1 MHNKSGMKLMGGFM
15 MNRKTKDVII
25 IGAAL
30 FAMFFGAGNLIF
42 PPAIGMMAGDKWLF
56 SLLGFVLTGIGLPVL
71 GVIAVSKVGGTIN
84 DLSSRVGPIFSK
96 ILGSIVILA
105 IGPLLAIPRT
115 GATVYEIGIKPLF
128 DSANPLLVS
137 VIYFSIT
144 LFFVIKPSGI
154 MDKIGKILT
163 PILLIVTTTIIIKGI
178 LIPIGTPTK
187 TVISMPFS
195 KGFTDGYQTMDAL
208 GSIVMAGIVLISL
221 LEKGYT
227 DKKEQISMTVKA
239 GLIAGTGLLFIYG
252 GLLYLGATAS
262 GVFSADIAK
271 SELIVSITNNVLGS
285 MGQIGMCVVV
295 SAACLTTSIGLTAI
309 VGNYFSDLSGG
320 RLGYRPIVIGAVS
333 FSTIMA
339 VIGVEQIVK
348 LAVPLLVLVY
358 PVAIILILLGL
369 CDSLIKNKNI
379 YKGAV
384 TGALIVSFFD
394 ALSAMNLQIGFLHDY
409 IARLPFSAMG
419 FGWVIPTFAMATLA
433 SLIPEKKNTEE
444 QLQVLENY

>member
-1 MHNKSGMKLMGGFM
+1 MKLMGGFT
-15 MNRKTKDVII
+15 MNTKTRDIII

-42 PPAIGMMAGDKWLF
+42 PPSIGMMAGDEWLF
-56 SLLGFVLTGIGLPVL
+56 SLFGFILTGIGLPVL

-84 DLSSRVGPIFSK
+84 NLSDHVGPIFSK
-96 ILGSIVILA
+96 ILGSIIILA

-128 DSANPLLVS
+128 GSVHPLLVS
-137 VIYFSIT
+137 VTYFSIT

-154 MDKIGKILT
+154 IDKIGKILT
-163 PILLIVTTTIIIKGI
+163 PILLIVTTTIIVKGI
-178 LIPIGTPTK
+178 LIPIGMPTK

-195 KGFTDGYQTMDAL
+195 KGFTNGYQTMDAL
-208 GSIVMAGIVLISL
+208 GSIVMAGIVLVSL

-227 DKKEQISMTVKA
+227 DKKEQISMTIKA

-252 GLLYLGATAS
+252 GLLYLGATSS
-262 GVFSADIAK
+262 GVFAANISK
-271 SELIVSITNNVLGS
+271 SELIVKITNNVLGS
-285 MGQIGMCVVV
+285 MGKIGMCVVV
-295 SAACLTTSIGLTAI
+295 SAACLTTSIGLTAV

-320 RLGYRPIVIGAVS
+320 RISYRLIVTGTVL

-384 TGALIVSFFD
+384 TGALIISSFD
-394 ALSAMNLQIGFLHDY
+394 ALSAMNVQVGFLNDY
-409 IARLPFSAMG
+409 MARLPFAAMG
-419 FGWVIPTFAMATLA
+419 FGWLIPTVTMAALA
-433 SLIPEKKNTEE
+433 SLIPDKKDTKE
-444 QLQVLENY
+444 QGKVLENY

>member
-1 MHNKSGMKLMGGFM
+1 
-15 MNRKTKDVII
+15 MNTKKKDIII

-42 PPAIGMMAGDKWLF
+42 PPAIGMMAADKWLF
-56 SLLGFVLTGIGLPVL
+56 SLLGFVLTGIGLPVM
-71 GVIAVSKVGGTIN
+71 GVIVVAKVGGTIN
-84 DLSSRVGPIFSK
+84 DLAGRVGPMFSK
-96 ILGSIVILA
+96 ILGSVIILA

-128 DSANPLLVS
+128 DSVNPFLVS

-144 LFFVIKPSGI
+144 LFFAIKPSGV

-163 PILLIVTTTIIIKGI
+163 PILFIVTTTIIIKGI
-178 LIPIGTPTK
+178 LIPIGTPIK

-208 GSIVMAGIVLISL
+208 GSIVMTGIVLVALI
-221 LEKGYT
+221 EKGYT
-227 DKKEQISMTVKA
+227 NKKEQISMTIKA
-239 GLIAGTGLLFIYG
+239 GLVAGAGLLFIYG
-252 GLLYLGATAS
+252 GLLYLGATSS
-262 GVFSADIAK
+262 GVFPADIAK
-271 SELIVSITNNVLGS
+271 SELIVNITNSVLGN

-309 VGNYFSDLSGG
+309 VGNYFSNLSGG
-320 RLGYRPIVIGAVS
+320 RLGYAPIVIGTVS
-333 FSTIMA
+333 FSAIMA

-358 PVAIILILLGL
+358 PVTIVLILLGL

-379 YKGAV
+379 YRGAV
-384 TGALIVSFFD
+384 TGAFIVSFFD
-394 ALSAMNLQIGFLHDY
+394 TLSAMNVQVGFLHDY

-419 FGWVIPTFAMATLA
+419 FGWVIPTIAMAILA
-433 SLIPEKKNTEE
+433 SFIPEKKNTKEK
-444 QLQVLENY
+444 LQVMKNY

>member
-1 MHNKSGMKLMGGFM
+1 MGGFIM
-15 MNRKTKDVII
+15 STKTKDTII

-42 PPAIGMMAGDKWLF
+42 PPAIGMMAGDQWGL
-56 SLLGFVLTGIGLPVL
+56 SLLGFILTGIGLPVL
-71 GVIAVSKVGGTIN
+71 GVIAVSKAGGTIN
-84 DLSSRVGPIFSK
+84 DLAGRVSPVFSK
-96 ILGSIVILA
+96 ILGSIIILA

-115 GATVYEIGIKPLF
+115 GATVYEIGIQPLF
-128 DSANPLLVS
+128 GSINPLIVS

-163 PILLIVTTTIIIKGI
+163 PILLIVTITIIVKGI
-178 LIPIGTPTK
+178 LVPIGAPIK

-208 GSIVMAGIVLISL
+208 GSIVMAGIVLVSL
-221 LEKGYT
+221 LEKGYK
-227 DKKEQISMTVKA
+227 DKKEQISMTVNA
-239 GLIAGTGLLFIYG
+239 GLIAGTGLLVIYG
-252 GLLYLGATAS
+252 GLLYLGATS
-262 GVFSADIAK
+262 SSVFAADIPK
-271 SELIVSITNNVLGS
+271 SELIVNITNSVLGS

-309 VGNYFSDLSGG
+309 VGNYFTNLSGG
-320 RLGYRPIVIGAVS
+320 RLAYGPLVIGTVS
-333 FSTIMA
+333 FSAIMA

-369 CDSLIKNKNI
+369 CDSYIKNKNI

-384 TGALIVSFFD
+384 TGALIVSSFD
-394 ALSAMNLQIGFLHDY
+394 ALAAMNVQVGFLQDY
-409 IARLPFSAMG
+409 VATLPFSAMG
-419 FGWVIPTFAMATLA
+419 FGWVIPTIALATIA
-433 SLIPEKKNTEE
+433 SLIPEKKTTEE
-444 QLQVLENY
+444 QLKVLENY